1 MVEAI
6 NSDFERKK
14 VNVEMEIKSAQVM
27 VLQPEELRVTWARST
42 KQLTTKGY
50 SVDQQHKVAT
60 FRDKYICDASLRY
73 NAMSNE
79 WLPDENNLTL

>member
-50 SVDQQHKVAT
+50 SVD
-60 FRDKYICDASLRY
+60 
-73 NAMSNE
+73 
-79 WLPDENNLTL
+79 